1 MLSLFAKIF
10 LMKARV
16 GVLGATGYT
25 GVILTKLLLDHPEVE
40 INYLSSEQ
48 HAGKYFYEVY
58 PNFWERFDGKL
69 KPVDL
74 KDISGSCDVVFC
86 ATPNGFAGEFL
97 PKLLNKNNNIK
108 VIDLSADFRLEKNI
122 KLGKKQDLK
131 IAYGLSEI
139 YRSEIKTSKVIA
151 NPGCYPTSV
160 ILALAPVMKS
170 KIIDLNSIII
180 DSKSG
185 VSGAGKQLK
194 PELQFCEIN
203 ESFAPYNLAGKHRHI
218 PEIEN
223 ELRRLS
229 GFAEKFNV
237 VFSPHLLPV
246 SRGILS
252 TIYVNL
258 LGSWKKSF
266 SQEEIYKLYKDYYKS
281 EYFVKVLP
289 MTAYANTRNVK
300 YTNFCHIT
308 PIKDERT
315 NRLILISAIDNM
327 VKGASGQAVQNMNII
342 LSLNEKT
349 GLDSVGQIP

>member
-1 MLSLFAKIF
+1 
-10 LMKARV
+10 MKPRV
-16 GVLGATGYT
+16 GILGATGYT
-25 GVILTKLLLDHPEVE
+25 GVILTKLLLNHPEVE

-58 PNFWERFDGKL
+58 PNFLGKFDKKL
-69 KPVDL
+69 KAVNVE
-74 KDISGSCDVVFC
+74 DILGSCDVVFC
-86 ATPNGFAGEFL
+86 ATPNGFASDFV
-97 PKLLNKNNNIK
+97 PKLLSKNNNIK
-108 VIDLSADFRLEKNI
+108 IVDLSADFRLEQNI
-122 KLGKKQDLK
+122 KIGKKQNAK
-131 IAYGLSEI
+131 ITYGLPEI
-139 YRSEIKTSKVIA
+139 HRAEIKTSNIIA

-160 ILALAPVMKS
+160 ILALAPAIKH

-194 PELQFCEIN
+194 SELQFCEVN
-203 ESFAPYNLAGKHRHI
+203 ESFVPYNLAGKHRHI
-218 PEIEN
+218 PEIET
-223 ELRRLS
+223 ELRKLS

-237 VFSPHLLPV
+237 IFSPHLLPI

-258 LGSWKKSF
+258 RGSWKKSLT
-266 SQEEIYKLYKDYYKS
+266 QEEIYKLYLDYYKS

-289 MTAYANTRNVK
+289 ETTYANTKNVK

-315 NRLILISAIDNM
+315 NRLILISVIDNM
-327 VKGASGQAVQNMNII
+327 VKGASGQAIQNMNVI
-342 LSLNEKT
+342 LSLKEEM
-349 GLDSVGQIP
+349 GLDSVGEIP